1 MAARTGAAAAASRSA
16 TAALFDSA
24 AISSIVLADADCASV
39 AAKRPATAARRPVAD
54 MVTAVR
60 DGTRAETPALSA
72 DVSARMTHRRR
83 KRNIVEGRRR
93 TIGDVVELKHGDLA
107 NGLTPNLRRSQGTR
121 L

>member
-72 DVSARMTHRRR
+72 DVTARRHTRRR
-83 KRNIVEGRRR
+83 REIMFAEESEIKEVE
-93 TIGDVVELKHGDLA
+93 HGLHF
-107 NGLTPNLRRSQGTR
+107 LL
-121 L
+121 

>member
-1 MAARTGAAAAASRSA
+1 M
-16 TAALFDSA
+16 FDSA

-72 DVSARMTHRRR
+72 DVRARTQRRSTNL
-83 KRNIVEGRRR
+83 NIVEGRRR
-93 TIGDVVELKHGDLA
+93 TIGDVVELKPGDLA
-107 NGLTPNLRRSQGTR
+107 HGGLTLANLRRTR
-121 L
+121 HAVL